1 VIRVIIRRQ
10 KNTLR
15 KLKSEQFEGLEQ
27 IVNSFN
33 ENLTT
38 KDAEITEIVSKHLKD
53 KGFEIS
59 DNPSET
65 PKENIVL
72 INYLIPALKLFWR
85 SKMFDY
91 IQEQILDEEIGSKK
105 LMIKGSFIIIV
116 SNKDKEKEIRECIEC
131 ALLHDYFKSFFVDV
145 LLL

>member
-1 VIRVIIRRQ
+1 
-10 KNTLR
+10 
-15 KLKSEQFEGLEQ
+15 
-27 IVNSFN
+27 
-33 ENLTT
+33 
-38 KDAEITEIVSKHLKD
+38 
-53 KGFEIS
+53 
-59 DNPSET
+59 
-65 PKENIVL
+65 
-72 INYLIPALKLFWR
+72 
-85 SKMFDY
+85 MFDY